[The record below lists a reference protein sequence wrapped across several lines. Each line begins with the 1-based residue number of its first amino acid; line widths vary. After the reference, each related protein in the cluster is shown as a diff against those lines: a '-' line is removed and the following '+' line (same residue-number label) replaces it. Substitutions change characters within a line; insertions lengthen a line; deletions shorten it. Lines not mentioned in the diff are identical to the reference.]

1 LLQQAARA
9 LRAPEDLVPTERPT
23 HRPSDVRMQQL

>member
-9 LRAPEDLVPTERPT
+9 LRGPEVLAPTERPT